1 MTWNQLIGV
10 PSAALA
16 LWPPRCATRNPKT
29 SLTVKT
35 IRWSRAIVSRLSPN
49 TASRSST
56 RSGFRSPR
64 PTTKVSAALCP
75 GGACGSPAN
84 LVLAFSAVAFLFA
97 GPIAVAQDSKTPA
110 VLPAPSSGKAIVCI
124 YRVYRFTGSSSHDE
138 LYINGTHLAKLLNSE
153 YAFMEVPPGTVVISG
168 LPKEYY
174 GSVIMSAG
182 AALNQ
187 ARQKENERASFEA
200 EAGKTYYF
208 KWTAGTMATMI
219 KVTPVDP
226 GVGAKEIRKLHL
238 SKPVD
243 DKEEAKPGAKG
254 TEPIR

>member
-1 MTWNQLIGV
+1 
-10 PSAALA
+10 
-16 LWPPRCATRNPKT
+16 
-29 SLTVKT
+29 
-35 IRWSRAIVSRLSPN
+35 
-49 TASRSST
+49 
-56 RSGFRSPR
+56 F
-64 PTTKVSAALCP
+64 
-75 GGACGSPAN
+75 GAM
-84 LVLAFSAVAFLFA
+84 AFLFT
-97 GPIAVAQDSKTPA
+97 GPVSVAQDSKTPA
-110 VLPAPSSGKAIVCI
+110 ALPAPSSGKAIVCI

-187 ARQKENERASFEA
+187 ARQKENERARLEA

-208 KWTAGTMATMI
+208 KWTAGPMATGI
-219 KVTPVDP
+219 KVTPEDP
-226 GVGAKEIRKLHL
+226 GVGAKEMRKLHL

-243 DKEEAKPGAKG
+243 DKEEAKPGAQDTDKP
-254 TEPIR
+254 TQ